1 MNILSK
7 IQKLWSYL
15 QIQDNETLI
24 IQVYNYE
31 KKVDVFYIIGLVE
44 CDMHIELSEA
54 CPNLSEL
61 QPFKF
66 IKFCGADGRH
76 IIPSVSDLIAESE
89 SDY

>member
-44 CDMHIELSEA
+44 CDMHI
-54 CPNLSEL
+54 
-61 QPFKF
+61 
-66 IKFCGADGRH
+66 
-76 IIPSVSDLIAESE
+76 
-89 SDY
+89 